1 VGGGRGVTGS
11 AARKPRRRGG
21 SEVRV
26 FIHHDDT
33 LQLALDCV
41 AMLGK
46 GRGIAYGWA
55 MTPRGVATRLGVAAG
70 RDAECAIDHCSFHQ
84 RPDVVPQDPRRAVV
98 NGFTLVFDTPE
109 DPRELVLTL
118 AAGDRAIRADLRDTR
133 INPDLAKAT
142 ADRNWRVTFGLML
155 DAAGTPAMASLL
167 RYQDRPFGAFAEWV
181 ARLPVVRGKV
191 RDFGKLPEVEA
202 GTTGAGEALVM
213 LRAAAA
219 LPPEAEVT
227 AAVVCWL
234 RGEADALP
242 EPILVRP
249 ADWHAARLPAALA
262 GYARV
267 DPGLLDRLQSIELLV
282 RAELRGGEEVWVRI
296 QPTPGTVPDLLDM
309 AGRTTAGT
317 IAMPLE
323 ATTAAGLDLLRQV
336 VARREA
342 AFGPTLAA
350 LSGPAAT
357 DAPAK
362 LPRLGLILGVDDPA
376 AARMFHVTAAA
387 FEARCDT
394 LLVMGSAADDVAE
407 AFLRR
412 GKVRVMVGVEAAQTL
427 REAAG
432 RAGIVAVDAA
442 AFAEAVIAGDP
453 DGAFAH
459 PLDAADVARLLALHA
474 TAGCAPALADSL
486 QRLLRAR
493 RMGDARFTPV
503 QRAWPNRH
511 AAEIANA
518 HLQRLWAT
526 GSHGGSPHGSHPGNP
541 DAPALQEPALH
552 G

>member
-1 VGGGRGVTGS
+1 
-11 AARKPRRRGG
+11 
-21 SEVRV
+21 V
-26 FIHHDDT
+26 FIHHDET

-41 AMLGK
+41 AMLGA

-55 MTPRGVATRLGVAAG
+55 MTPRGVATRLAVTAG
-70 RDAECAIDHCSFHQ
+70 REAECAIDHCSFH
-84 RPDVVPQDPRRAVV
+84 RHPTVAPQDPSRAVV
-98 NGFTLVFDTPE
+98 HGFTLMFEAPE
-109 DPRELVLTL
+109 DPRDLVLTL
-118 AAGDRAIRADLRDTR
+118 TAGEHSIRADLRDAR
-133 INPDLAKAT
+133 INTDLITAT
-142 ADRNWRVTFGLML
+142 ADRSWRFTFDLLL
-155 DAAGTPAMASLL
+155 DTAGSPAMASLL
-167 RYQDRPFGAFAEWV
+167 RYQDRPFGAFADWM
-181 ARLPVVRGKV
+181 ARLPVVRGKA
-191 RDFGKLPEVEA
+191 RDFGRLPEVEA
-202 GTTGAGEALVM
+202 GTSGAGEALVM
-213 LRAAAA
+213 LRAAAG
-219 LPPEAEVT
+219 LPPDAEIA

-234 RGEADALP
+234 RGAADALP
-242 EPILVRP
+242 EPIVVRP

-262 GYARV
+262 FYARV

-282 RAELRGGEEVWVRI
+282 RAEIRPGEEVWLRM

-309 AGRTTAGT
+309 ASRT
-317 IAMPLE
+317 IAGNLALPLE

-350 LSGPAAT
+350 LSGPPVS
-357 DAPAK
+357 DVPAR
-362 LPRLGLILGVDDPA
+362 LPRLALILGVDDPA

-394 LLVMGSAADDVAE
+394 LLVMGAAADDVAE
-407 AFLRR
+407 AFRRR

-427 REAAG
+427 RDAAG
-432 RAGIVAVDAA
+432 RAGIVAVDAT

-453 DGAFAH
+453 DAAFAR

-486 QRLLRAR
+486 QRLLRTR
-493 RMGDARFTPV
+493 RSAEARFIPV

-511 AAEIANA
+511 AADIANA

-526 GSHGGSPHGSHPGNP
+526 GSAA
-541 DAPALQEPALH
+541 APALQEPALH